1 MIPPEQEKSA
11 LFRCHL
17 SLFFVILIWGS
28 TFVNIKIVLPQIPPI
43 TIALLRF
50 IIASIVMGFFLVIT
64 KQPRLKKQDLPR
76 MIITGF
82 TGITAF
88 NVLQNLGLRY
98 AGATDAAILIS
109 MSPVFIVLLSWL
121 FLKEKISTFQL
132 IGISI
137 AFTGSVLVATN
148 GSLNNTGGFDRL
160 RVYGDI
166 LILLSSLTWA
176 IFSVSLKKLLNTYPP
191 VTIMTYSTIIGT
203 IFLLPLSFLEY
214 PVNFQAINLAG
225 WLNIIYLGLL
235 ASALGN
241 LIWNW
246 ALSKVSPVTAG
257 AYLYLSPVVSA
268 VVAFIFLNEI
278 PSVYTITGGII
289 IILGTFF
296 ASKHDSTVES
306 R

>member
-50 IIASIVMGFFLVIT
+50 IIASVVMGFFLVIT
-64 KQPRLKKQDLPR
+64 KQPRLKKQDLPI

-109 MSPVFIVLLSWL
+109 MSPVFIALLSWL
-121 FLKEKISTFQL
+121 FLKEKISAFQL

-160 RVYGDI
+160 RVYGDM

-176 IFSVSLKKLLNTYPP
+176 IFSIYLKKLLTIYPP